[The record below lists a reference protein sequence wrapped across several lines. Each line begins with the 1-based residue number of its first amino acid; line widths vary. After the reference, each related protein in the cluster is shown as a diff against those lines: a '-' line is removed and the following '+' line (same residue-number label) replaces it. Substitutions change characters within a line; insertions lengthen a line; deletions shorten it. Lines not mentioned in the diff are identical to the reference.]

1 VSSKSSLA
9 ADLFVC
15 NPIKRMRIPLFL
27 SFTAT
32 ILCVHI
38 EGAVAPSPF
47 LPPGYNSRP
56 TEKPIQSPRNPK
68 PQTPNV
74 QISKEIE
81 LGGFFSLGTGESRK
95 LYFSLFNKKVNHAQ
109 WITIGE
115 KTDEDFLAESFDFDT
130 ETLTVRFGDSSHDL
144 SLRMSKGTPGGKRG
158 SSNARNIASSTPG
171 KPRIMPPRPK
181 TTPTLPPWLA
191 NRSAS
196 GSSRAGGGYSGSPPS
211 RGGTSG
217 LSSASASQAPRN
229 FPGGRSGG
237 YVPRPINS
245 VNSPVV
251 SSPSKVVPTPLT
263 GTSSSRRST
272 SHVPPSG
279 NGVGSP
285 VVSPPSTPAVSPI
298 RGISSEI
305 APSTDESASA
315 FTPQVSSG
323 RSPSTSL
330 SGSSITGFDSSEGTS
345 GTISSGSEIDLNN
358 LPPPPPPPDILPPG
372 PPPNIIPSRED

>member
-1 VSSKSSLA
+1 MLSNRCFRGLAVGYRELRVFKSSLA
-9 ADLFVC
+9 TDLFVC
-15 NPIKRMRIPLFL
+15 NLIRSMRIPLFL
-27 SFTAT
+27 CFIGS
-32 ILCVHI
+32 ILCVQI

-56 TEKPIQSPRNPK
+56 PQKPIRSPIKPK

-81 LGGFFSLGTGESRK
+81 LGGFFSLGTGDSRK

-144 SLRMSKGTPGGKRG
+144 SLRVPKGTLGGKAR
-158 SSNARNIASSTPG
+158 SENARNIASTAASTPG
-171 KPRIMPPRPK
+171 KPRVMPPRPK

-191 NRSAS
+191 NRSAA
-196 GSSRAGGGYSGSPPS
+196 GSSRAGGGYSTPLS

-217 LSSASASQAPRN
+217 PTSASASQATRT
-229 FPGGRSGG
+229 FSGGRSGG
-237 YVPRPINS
+237 YVPRPVNS

-251 SSPSKVVPTPLT
+251 SSPSTGVSSPSRNPSYTGSISAPNDGGATTPST
-263 GTSSSRRST
+263 NPSSPPASPGGGTS
-272 SHVPPSG
+272 G
-279 NGVGSP
+279 
-285 VVSPPSTPAVSPI
+285 
-298 RGISSEI
+298 
-305 APSTDESASA
+305 
-315 FTPQVSSG
+315 
-323 RSPSTSL
+323 
-330 SGSSITGFDSSEGTS
+330 SGSSGTGG
-345 GTISSGSEIDLNN
+345 GSSGSEIDLNN

-372 PPPNIIPSRED
+372 PPPNIVPSRED

>member
-1 VSSKSSLA
+1 MCEPVN
-9 ADLFVC
+9 C
-15 NPIKRMRIPLFL
+15 MRIPLFL
-27 SFTAT
+27 SFTT
-32 ILCVHI
+32 TLLCIHI

-56 TEKPIQSPRNPK
+56 TVKPIQSPRNPK

-81 LGGFFSLGTGESRK
+81 LGGFFSIGTGNNRK

-109 WITIGE
+109 WISIGE

-144 SLRMSKGTPGGKRG
+144 SLRMSRGIPRGKRG
-158 SSNARNIASSTPG
+158 SSNSLNVASKTASNPI

-196 GSSRAGGGYSGSPPS
+196 GSSRVGGGYSGSSPS
-211 RGGTSG
+211 RGKTSG
-217 LSSASASQAPRN
+217 LSSASSSPATRIFSD
-229 FPGGRSGG
+229 GRSGG

-245 VNSPVV
+245 FNPPVA
-251 SSPSKVVPTPLT
+251 SSPST
-263 GTSSSRRST
+263 
-272 SHVPPSG
+272 
-279 NGVGSP
+279 
-285 VVSPPSTPAVSPI
+285 
-298 RGISSEI
+298 GISSPARSLSSI
-305 APSTDESASA
+305 GSTSAASDGGATTPSTKPSLS
-315 FTPQVSSG
+315 
-323 RSPSTSL
+323 STSPEGGSFE
-330 SGSSITGFDSSEGTS
+330 SGSSLNDGGA
-345 GTISSGSEIDLNN
+345 SGSEIDLNK

>member
-1 VSSKSSLA
+1 
-9 ADLFVC
+9 
-15 NPIKRMRIPLFL
+15 MRIPLFL
-27 SFTAT
+27 CFIAS

-56 TEKPIQSPRNPK
+56 TQKPIQSPRKPK

-81 LGGFFSLGTGESRK
+81 LGGFFSLGTGDSRK

-144 SLRMSKGTPGGKRG
+144 SLRMSKGIPGGKSG
-158 SSNARNIASSTPG
+158 SSNARNVASTAAASTPG

-196 GSSRAGGGYSGSPPS
+196 GSSRTGGGHSGSPS
-211 RGGTSG
+211 GSGRSG
-217 LSSASASQAPRN
+217 LNSASASQSTRTLS
-229 FPGGRSGG
+229 GGRSGG
-237 YVPRPINS
+237 YVPRLINS
-245 VNSPVV
+245 VNSPIV
-251 SSPSKVVPTPLT
+251 SSPSPGVSSPSRHPSYTGSISVPNDGGATT
-263 GTSSSRRST
+263 
-272 SHVPPSG
+272 
-279 NGVGSP
+279 
-285 VVSPPSTPAVSPI
+285 PSTN
-298 RGISSEI
+298 
-305 APSTDESASA
+305 PS
-315 FTPQVSSG
+315 
-323 RSPSTSL
+323 SPSTSAGGGNSE
-330 SGSSITGFDSSEGTS
+330 SGSVGTV
-345 GTISSGSEIDLNN
+345 GVTTGSEIDLNN

-372 PPPNIIPSRED
+372 PPPNIVPSRED

>member
-1 VSSKSSLA
+1 
-9 ADLFVC
+9 
-15 NPIKRMRIPLFL
+15 MRIPLFL
-27 SFTAT
+27 CFIAS

-56 TEKPIQSPRNPK
+56 PQKPIQSPIKPK

-81 LGGFFSLGTGESRK
+81 LGGFFSLGTGDSRK

-130 ETLTVRFGDSSHDL
+130 ETLTVRFGESSHDL
-144 SLRMSKGTPGGKRG
+144 SLRMSKGTSGGKTG
-158 SSNARNIASSTPG
+158 SSNARNVASTTASTPG
-171 KPRIMPPRPK
+171 KPRVMPPRPK

-196 GSSRAGGGYSGSPPS
+196 GSSRAGGGYSTPPS

-217 LSSASASQAPRN
+217 PSPASVSQATRT
-229 FPGGRSGG
+229 FSGGRSGG
-237 YVPRPINS
+237 YVPRPRNS
-245 VNSPVV
+245 INSPVV
-251 SSPSKVVPTPLT
+251 SSPSTGVATPPLT
-263 GTSSSRRST
+263 GTSSSRPST
-272 SHVPPSG
+272 SHVPPSV
-279 NGVGSP
+279 NGVVAP
-285 VVSPPSTPAVSPI
+285 VVSPPSIRATSPI
-298 RGISSEI
+298 RGISPVV

-315 FTPQVSSG
+315 FTPQVSNG
-323 RSPSTSL
+323 FSPSTSL
-330 SGSSITGFDSSEGTS
+330 SGSSVTGFDSSEGTS
-345 GTISSGSEIDLNN
+345 VTISSGSEIDLNN

-372 PPPNIIPSRED
+372 PPPNIVPSRED

>member
-1 VSSKSSLA
+1 M
-9 ADLFVC
+9 C
-15 NPIKRMRIPLFL
+15 NPIKRMRTPLFL
-27 SFTAT
+27 IFTAT

-56 TEKPIQSPRNPK
+56 TERPIQSPRNPK

-81 LGGFFSLGTGESRK
+81 FGGFFSLGTGEGRK
-95 LYFSLFNKKVNHAQ
+95 LYFSLFNKKVNHSQ

-158 SSNARNIASSTPG
+158 SSNTRNIASTTASTPG

-196 GSSRAGGGYSGSPPS
+196 GSSRSGGGYSGSPS
-211 RGGTSG
+211 SGGGTSG
-217 LSSASASQAPRN
+217 PSSASALQATRT
-229 FPGGRSGG
+229 FSGGRSGG

-251 SSPSKVVPTPLT
+251 SSPAT
-263 GTSSSRRST
+263 GVSS
-272 SHVPPSG
+272 PSG
-279 NGVGSP
+279 NHSYTGSA
-285 VVSPPSTPAVSPI
+285 SAANDGGATT
-298 RGISSEI
+298 
-305 APSTDESASA
+305 PSTDPSPSS
-315 FTPQVSSG
+315 TSTGGGSSG
-323 RSPSTSL
+323 
-330 SGSSITGFDSSEGTS
+330 SGSADTGG
-345 GTISSGSEIDLNN
+345 GVAGSEIDLSN
-358 LPPPPPPPDILPPG
+358 LPPPPPPPNILPPG

>member
-1 VSSKSSLA
+1 
-9 ADLFVC
+9 
-15 NPIKRMRIPLFL
+15 MRIPLFL
-27 SFTAT
+27 SFTTT
-32 ILCVHI
+32 ILCVHT

-56 TEKPIQSPRNPK
+56 TVKPIQSLRNPK
-68 PQTPNV
+68 PQKPNV

-81 LGGFFSLGTGESRK
+81 LGGFFSLGTGESRI

-158 SSNARNIASSTPG
+158 SSNARNIASTTASTSG
-171 KPRIMPPRPK
+171 KPRVMPPRPK

-211 RGGTSG
+211 RVGTSG
-217 LSSASASQAPRN
+217 PSSASAPQATRT
-229 FPGGRSGG
+229 FSGGRSGG

-251 SSPSKVVPTPLT
+251 SSPST
-263 GTSSSRRST
+263 GVSSPSRNPSYTGST
-272 SHVPPSG
+272 SVPNDGGATTPST
-279 NGVGSP
+279 NP
-285 VVSPPSTPAVSPI
+285 PPPSTSPEG
-298 RGISSEI
+298 GIS
-305 APSTDESASA
+305 AGSAE
-315 FTPQVSSG
+315 
-323 RSPSTSL
+323 
-330 SGSSITGFDSSEGTS
+330 TGVG
-345 GTISSGSEIDLNN
+345 SSGSEIDLDN

>member
-1 VSSKSSLA
+1 
-9 ADLFVC
+9 
-15 NPIKRMRIPLFL
+15 MRIPHFL

-144 SLRMSKGTPGGKRG
+144 SLRMSKGAPGRKRG
-158 SSNARNIASSTPG
+158 SSNARNIASTTASTPG
-171 KPRIMPPRPK
+171 KPRVMPPRPK

-217 LSSASASQAPRN
+217 PSSASASQAPRN
-229 FPGGRSGG
+229 FSGGRSGG

-251 SSPSKVVPTPLT
+251 SSPST
-263 GTSSSRRST
+263 GVSSPSRNPSYTGST
-272 SHVPPSG
+272 SAPNDGGATTPSTNPP
-279 NGVGSP
+279 
-285 VVSPPSTPAVSPI
+285 PPSTSPV
-298 RGISSEI
+298 G
-305 APSTDESASA
+305 
-315 FTPQVSSG
+315 G
-323 RSPSTSL
+323 
-330 SGSSITGFDSSEGTS
+330 
-345 GTISSGSEIDLNN
+345 SSGSGSAETGGGSSGSVIDLNN

>member
-1 VSSKSSLA
+1 
-9 ADLFVC
+9 
-15 NPIKRMRIPLFL
+15 MRIPLFL

-56 TEKPIQSPRNPK
+56 TAKPIQSPRNPK

-144 SLRMSKGTPGGKRG
+144 SLRMSKGTPSGKPG
-158 SSNARNIASSTPG
+158 SSNARNIASSTASTPG
-171 KPRIMPPRPK
+171 KPRVMPPRPK

-196 GSSRAGGGYSGSPPS
+196 GSSRAGGGYPGSSPS

-217 LSSASASQAPRN
+217 LSSASASQATRT
-229 FPGGRSGG
+229 FSGGRSGG

-245 VNSPVV
+245 SPGV
-251 SSPSKVVPTPLT
+251 SSPSPSVSSPSRNPSYT
-263 GTSSSRRST
+263 GST
-272 SHVPPSG
+272 SAPNDGGATTPSTNPSSPSNSPG
-279 NGVGSP
+279 GGSSGSP
-285 VVSPPSTPAVSPI
+285 
-298 RGISSEI
+298 G
-305 APSTDESASA
+305 SAE
-315 FTPQVSSG
+315 
-323 RSPSTSL
+323 
-330 SGSSITGFDSSEGTS
+330 TGG
-345 GTISSGSEIDLNN
+345 GASGSEIDLNS

>member
-1 VSSKSSLA
+1 
-9 ADLFVC
+9 
-15 NPIKRMRIPLFL
+15 MRIPLFL

-68 PQTPNV
+68 PHPPNV

-95 LYFSLFNKKVNHAQ
+95 LYFSLYNKKVNHAQ
-109 WITIGE
+109 WVTIGE

-144 SLRMSKGTPGGKRG
+144 SLRMSKGTPSGKPG
-158 SSNARNIASSTPG
+158 SSNARNIASTTASTPG
-171 KPRIMPPRPK
+171 KPRVMPPRPK

-196 GSSRAGGGYSGSPPS
+196 SSSRAGGGYPGSSPA

-217 LSSASASQAPRN
+217 LSSASASRATRTVS
-229 FPGGRSGG
+229 GGHAGG
-237 YVPRPINS
+237 YVPRPVNS

-251 SSPSKVVPTPLT
+251 SSPSPGVSSPSRNPSYT
-263 GTSSSRRST
+263 GST
-272 SHVPPSG
+272 SAPNDG
-279 NGVGSP
+279 GATT
-285 VVSPPSTPAVSPI
+285 PSTNPSSPSNLL
-298 RGISSEI
+298 GGG
-305 APSTDESASA
+305 
-315 FTPQVSSG
+315 SSG
-323 RSPSTSL
+323 
-330 SGSSITGFDSSEGTS
+330 SGSAETGG
-345 GTISSGSEIDLNN
+345 GSSGSEIDLDS

-372 PPPNIIPSRED
+372 PPPDIIPSRED